1 MGRVLT
7 LGEVMLRLSTT
18 KHTRLSECRQF
29 QVNYGGSEANV
40 AVSLSNFNHSVSFA
54 SKIPNNALGI
64 AAKKHFQH
72 FGVVIDN
79 LLFGGSRLGCYF
91 LEDGI
96 GQRTSSVIYDRSGS
110 SFAEMNTL
118 EWSMDNLFNNVDL
131 LHISGIT
138 PAISN
143 DWTMLTL
150 QLMEEAK
157 RREVKISFDFNY
169 RAKLWSYSEAK
180 KALKILLPLVDYCS
194 AGKLDAIHLLDI
206 EENKKNPDD
215 IRYYY
220 EKFSELYPNIKL
232 FYSTLRE
239 IKSTTSNSLTGF
251 IWNDGILYTSKK
263 HDIMPIVDRVGGGD
277 AFSAGVVHGLLT
289 EKDFDYT
296 VSFAT
301 AASAL
306 KHTIYGDCNQF
317 SVQEIEEFMNRT
329 NQRIMR

>member
-7 LGEVMLRLSTT
+7 LGEVMLRLSTKT
-18 KHTRLSECRQF
+18 DIRLSECRQF

-54 SKIPNNALGI
+54 SKIPDNALGL
-64 AAKKHFQH
+64 AVKKHFQH
-72 FGVVIDN
+72 FGVATDD
-79 LLFGGSRLGCYF
+79 LLFGGFRLGCYF

-96 GQRTSSVIYDRSGS
+96 GERISSIIYDRASS

-118 EWSMDNLFNNVDL
+118 EWSMEDLFNNVEL

-138 PAISN
+138 PAISSS
-143 DWTMLTL
+143 WTILTL
-150 QLMEEAK
+150 QLVEEAK
-157 RREVKISFDFNY
+157 RRKVKISFDFNY
-169 RAKLWSYSEAK
+169 RSKLWSHSEAK
-180 KALKILLPLVDYCS
+180 KVLKKLLPLVDYCS
-194 AGKLDAIHLLDI
+194 AGKLDAVHLLDI
-206 EENKKNPDD
+206 EEIPTDIED

-220 EKFSELYPNIKL
+220 EKMSELYPNIKVL
-232 FYSTLRE
+232 YSTLRE
-239 IKSTTSNSLTGF
+239 IKSTSHNYLTGF

-277 AFSAGVVHGLLT
+277 AFSAGVLHGLLT

-329 NQRIMR
+329 DQRIMR